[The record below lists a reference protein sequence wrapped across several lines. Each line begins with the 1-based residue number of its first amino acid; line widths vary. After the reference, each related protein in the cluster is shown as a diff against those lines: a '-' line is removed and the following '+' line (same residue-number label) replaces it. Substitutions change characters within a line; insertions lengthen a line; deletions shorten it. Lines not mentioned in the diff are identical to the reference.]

1 MVERGIEKLQ
11 LTSNDGI
18 VLHFKEITISTPLIC
33 NLHHGIILEEQT
45 FIVEIIFFYLY
56 PLIIRQLKAK
66 NFFMD
71 PLVRYQ

>member
-11 LTSNDGI
+11 LPSNDGI

-45 FIVEIIFFYLY
+45 FIVEIISFLS
-56 PLIIRQLKAK
+56 LSV
-66 NFFMD
+66 NH
-71 PLVRYQ
+71 